1 MTDATPLRL
10 PGGKVKADAGLWRA
24 EARAAVEEFW

>member
-1 MTDATPLRL
+1 MQHPPCCL
-10 PGGKVKADAGLWRA
+10 PGGKVEADAGLWRA